1 MDDPL
6 GKTNVK
12 TLTLTET
19 ENYWRET
26 ELNLQKYFLEF
37 LSHITTAVLIKAH
50 LPMVIP
56 ELIFL
61 KT

>member
-6 GKTNVK
+6 GKTNAK
-12 TLTLTET
+12 TLTPTET

-37 LSHITTAVLIKAH
+37 LSHITTAVLIK
-50 LPMVIP
+50 VTSQWS
-56 ELIFL
+56 FL
-61 KT
+61 S

>member
-6 GKTNVK
+6 GKTNAK
-12 TLTLTET
+12 TLTPTET

-37 LSHITTAVLIKAH
+37 LSQITTAVLIK
-50 LPMVIP
+50 VTSQWS
-56 ELIFL
+56 FL
-61 KT
+61 S

>member
-6 GKTNVK
+6 GKTNAK
-12 TLTLTET
+12 TLTPTET

-37 LSHITTAVLIKAH
+37 LSHYNSCFNKSY